1 MVFFLIILLP
11 LISIRLSLYL
21 YPSAHEL
28 NNLEQQNI
36 QLSLQQLEIDNQ
48 PEGQEK
54 KSKIC
59 KISQQIKKNNFSLK
73 YDRLF
78 ALGGMLSGGIC
89 LFSGILALFTIQRL
103 GRQAGKSAKQLHA
116 NFSKVSKK
124 MRLIFLVLPTSLI
137 LSFSCS
143 LFIFTGGERT
153 IHIIGALVIC
163 IGLFIS
169 DLNRNL
175 TKHDNEISEL
185 KGILVTPETN
195 PRIWKIVTQIAH
207 KLEINTI
214 PNNIVLCFGGG
225 IRVSEKE
232 TYLYPEAIQLNGY
245 TLYLDSTYINYFT
258 LPELCSVIAH
268 ELNHI
273 ANNDLTLSEDISQQV
288 DKLIGTITTLSDSKI
303 LFPAYLLSNY
313 FYYSFSKAIRKWNY
327 SLIYKGD
334 LQAIK
339 VIPKEH
345 LALAIS
351 KIYLLRTQID
361 QALKNYSYKAYLT
374 DLHLDYVNQYVSQT
388 QTPLLRQLLEKPSSA
403 CQAQPSLARR
413 LSCIKYRELNH
424 LYGLLVSISPT
435 TLLRDLFN
443 HELNELQT
451 AYKVYVPKKAEENI
465 NQLKNIANQHQK
477 IITIK
482 QGGIIRLIMRVLIAS
497 IFIFITYAFYKGIS
511 NDADRLKA
519 VITFSA
525 FSLYFLYRCYIM
537 YRYIGSVLLTLK
549 PQGLAL
555 PCFDKI
561 IPWEQISLYYVKSN
575 YHTQLELFLSPN
587 YQIGKIKPCY
597 ADIIY
602 NLPKKHI
609 KITAYEIRG
618 KIKLAD
624 CYQLITE
631 YKEIAEARREL
642 QQYSQ

>member
-1 MVFFLIILLP
+1 M
-11 LISIRLSLYL
+11 

-214 PNNIVLCFGGG
+214 PNNIVLCIGGG

-232 TYLYPEAIQLNGY
+232 TYLYPEEIQLNGY

-288 DKLIGTITTLSDSKI
+288 NKLIGTITTLSDSKI

-361 QALKNYSYKAYLT
+361 QALKNYSYKAYST
-374 DLHLDYVNQYVSQT
+374 DLPLDYVNQYVSQT

-424 LYGLLVSISPT
+424 LSGLLVSISPT

-482 QGGIIRLIMRVLIAS
+482 QGGIIRLILRILIAS
-497 IFIFITYAFYKGIS
+497 IFIIITYAFYKGIS

-602 NLPKKHI
+602 NPQKKHI

-624 CYQLITE
+624 CFQLITE